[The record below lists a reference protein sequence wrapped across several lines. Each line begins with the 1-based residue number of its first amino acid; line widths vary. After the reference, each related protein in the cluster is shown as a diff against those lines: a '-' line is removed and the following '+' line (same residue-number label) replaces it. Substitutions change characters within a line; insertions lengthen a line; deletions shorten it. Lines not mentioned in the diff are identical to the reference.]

1 MTYVKILK
9 SELDELLSLKDDYQS
24 NCIKLYN
31 DIQDRDT
38 IIKSLQVECMKAC
51 KDKEDLINSL
61 DEDIISAPDVSLKR
75 VTVNTLMSD
84 VVYANEDSIILAMK
98 EKYL

>member
-9 SELDELLSLKDDYQS
+9 SELDELISLKDEYQA

-31 DIQDRDT
+31 DIQDRDV
-38 IIKSLQVECMKAC
+38 IIKAIQAECAQAC
-51 KDKEDLINSL
+51 ADKEAIIASL
-61 DEDIISAPDVSLKR
+61 DEDIVAASDAGTKR
-75 VTVNTLMSD
+75 TTVNTLMNNVAS
-84 VVYANEDSIILAMK
+84 ANEDATIVAVK